1 MNHYEKDII
10 EALNTLGLE
19 RVKQIVKDY
28 EEGEKTD
35 DLVVVMEDKN
45 EESLL
50 AWTRSLPPNT
60 TCKLLRVLPGIT
72 KGQVIG
78 VFSLRIPFKYKE
90 EFLGTCQHVRFVE
103 SIQISAPTNSYL
115 QVSCTKGRYSLRIYS
130 KDQSLVKTVCRNV
143 SFSRKANLSRLA
155 IELTHFLPY
164 VFKEAVS

>member
-10 EALNTLGLE
+10 EAINALGLD

-28 EEGEKTD
+28 EEGEKND
-35 DLVVVMEDKN
+35 DLLVVVEDKN

-50 AWTRSLPPNT
+50 EWTCSLPPNT
-60 TCKLLRVLPGIT
+60 TCNLLRALPGIT

-78 VFSLRIPFKYKE
+78 IFSLRIPFKYKE
-90 EFLGTCQHVRFVE
+90 KFLGTCQHVRFVE
-103 SIQISAPTNSYL
+103 SIQASAPTNSYL
-115 QVSCTKGRYSLRIYS
+115 EISCTKGRYSLRVYNR
-130 KDQSLVKTVCRNV
+130 DHSLVKTVCRNV
-143 SFSRKANLSRLA
+143 SFSRKTNLARLA